1 MRQKY
6 MIKTGPHEPNDR
18 LQYLIHNCRPNR
30 APSPFELANL
40 FELAQSM
47 HQNRHETR
55 RSRLLSSYA
64 PNEFLISFN
73 PEEAP

>member
-18 LQYLIHNCRPNR
+18 LQYLNCRPNR

-40 FELAQSM
+40 FELAQIDAP
-47 HQNRHETR
+47 EPTR
-55 RSRLLSSYA
+55 DPPLPPFVLLRA
-64 PNEFLISFN
+64 ERVFN
-73 PEEAP
+73 